1 MEFSALMTS
10 AGINVGLCALFLC
23 LYSILRK
30 QPTNVYVYFGRRI
43 AQEHY
48 RETECYT
55 LDRLVPS
62 PSWILKAWGNTEND
76 ILHCAGLDS
85 VVFLRFLV
93 FSIRIFSIATI
104 VCLFGVLPANYFGR
118 DMLHKQIQLESVE
131 VFSIANVKE
140 GSRWLWVHCLALY
153 IITFSSCALLYQ
165 EYKNISRMRLAYIR
179 RSPHNLSHFTV
190 LLRSIPNSGGEM
202 LRDTIRNFFR
212 NYHGPSYLSH
222 QLIYRTGKVQKLMSS
237 AEKVYR
243 KFVQLRLPS
252 SGLNT
257 RQRLYRCGLCGGDKT
272 TPFRFHQNEVDLN
285 EKNIDCTIADI
296 FQAEKDCIAA
306 FVFFKTRYAAAIVS
320 QLMQSPNPTLWVTD
334 QAPEPHDVYWSNLSI
349 SYNWL
354 WFRRVLMLVTSVAF
368 MFVFLLPVTF
378 VQSLTQLTQMK
389 KMFPFFR
396 GILKMPMVTK
406 VVTGYLPSVIL
417 LLFFYT
423 VPPVMMLLS
432 TIEGS
437 ISRSDRK
444 KSACHKI
451 LYFTLWN
458 VFFVN
463 VLSGS
468 LLTQLNAITRPK
480 DLASQLAEAIPK
492 QATFFITYVLTS
504 GWVGLCSEIMQIFA
518 LVYNFV
524 RKYVFQLND
533 DPQLVPTFPYHTEIP
548 KVLFFGLL
556 GFTCSILAPL
566 ILPFLLV
573 YFCLGYAVYLNQLL
587 NVYVCKYEMGGT
599 LWPLMHNTTVF
610 SMVLTQIIAIA
621 VFGIKLSKF
630 SAGFTIL
637 LVIGTL
643 LFNEYCRQRFS
654 SIFTSLSVQDLI
666 EMDREDE
673 LSGRMEDIHEEL
685 LSGYYKYFPD
695 KDSQKS
701 DKCNG
706 ENSDS
711 TIAVNP
717 FASNFSQVIKPI
729 RSESL

>member
-1 MEFSALMTS
+1 MDFSALMTS
-10 AGINVGLCALFLC
+10 AGINIGLCALFLS

-43 AQEHY
+43 AQDHN
-48 RETECYT
+48 RETECFT
-55 LDRLVPS
+55 LDRLLPS
-62 PSWILKAWGNTEND
+62 PSWIFKAWENTESD
-76 ILHCAGLDS
+76 ILQCGGLDS

-93 FSIRIFSIATI
+93 FSIRIFSIAAI

-118 DMLHKQIQLESVE
+118 DMLHKRIPFESLE
-131 VFSIANVKE
+131 VFTIANVIE

-153 IITFSSCALLYQ
+153 IITFSSCVLLYH
-165 EYKNISRMRLAYIR
+165 EYKSISRLRLAYIR
-179 RSPHNLSHFTV
+179 NSPHNLSHFTV
-190 LLRSIPNSGGEM
+190 LLRSIPNSGVEM
-202 LRDTIRNFFR
+202 AGDTIRNFFG
-212 NYHGPSYLSH
+212 NYHGSSYLSH

-243 KFVQLRLPS
+243 KFVQLKLAS
-252 SGLNT
+252 CGLNT
-257 RQRLYRCGLCGGDKT
+257 RQKLYRCGLCGGDKSIPFHFQRNEEDLDEKITDIT
-272 TPFRFHQNEVDLN
+272 T
-285 EKNIDCTIADI
+285 ADI
-296 FQAEKDCIAA
+296 FQEQEGCLAA

-334 QAPEPHDVYWSNLSI
+334 QAPEPRDVYWSNLSI
-349 SYNWL
+349 SYKCL
-354 WFRRVLMLVTSVAF
+354 WFRRVLMLIISVVF

-396 GILKMPMVTK
+396 DILKMPMVTK

-432 TIEGS
+432 TVEGS

-451 LYFTLWN
+451 LYFTIWN

-468 LLTQLNAITRPK
+468 LLTQLNAMTRPN
-480 DLASQLAEAIPK
+480 DLATQLAEAVPK
-492 QATFFITYVLTS
+492 QATFFITYVLT

-518 LVYNFV
+518 LIYTFV
-524 RKYVFQLND
+524 RRYICQLDD

-548 KVLFFGLL
+548 KVLLYSLL

-573 YFCLGYAVYLNQLL
+573 YFCLGYVVYRNQIL
-587 NVYVCKYEMGGT
+587 NVYVCKYEMGGK
-599 LWPLMHNTTVF
+599 LWPVVHNTTVF
-610 SMVLTQIIAIA
+610 SLVLTQIIAIG
-621 VFGIKLSKF
+621 VFGLKSSKF
-630 SAGFTIL
+630 SSGFTIP

-643 LFNEYCRQRFS
+643 LFNEYCRQRFYYV
-654 SIFTSLSVQDLI
+654 FTSLSVQDLI

-673 LSGRMEDIHEEL
+673 ISGRMEYIHEEL
-685 LSGYYKYFPD
+685 LSGYYKFFPA
-695 KDSQKS
+695 KDSNKS
-701 DKCNG
+701 DICNVDDG
-706 ENSDS
+706 ATTATE
-711 TIAVNP
+711 
-717 FASNFSQVIKPI
+717 SNQFSSIF
-729 RSESL
+729 S